1 MNTALEEETMT
12 KTRSFSKAE
21 NELLPKFRKLT
32 NEAESTE
39 DVKKFFVYCIQELFD
54 HALDGRLNLQFGDV
68 GLQPEGKR
76 PFFISDQVQA
86 NADFSEVWQN
96 SDLPHIVSRLAEQ
109 ALGHYRHLEKN
120 PAKTEAKIRK

>member
-1 MNTALEEETMT
+1 MT
-12 KTRSFSKAE
+12 RTRSFSKAE

-54 HALDGRLNLQFGDV
+54 HAMDGRLHLQFEDI
-68 GLQPEGKR
+68 GLQPEGKQ
-76 PFFISDQVQA
+76 PFFISDQVRA
-86 NADFSEVWQN
+86 NPAFAEVWHN
-96 SDLPHIVSRLAEQ
+96 SDLPNIVSRLAEQ
-109 ALGHYRHLEKN
+109 ALSHYRHLEKK

>member
-1 MNTALEEETMT
+1 MT
-12 KTRSFSKAE
+12 KTHSFSKAE

-54 HALDGRLNLQFGDV
+54 QALDGKLHLQFGDV
-68 GLQPEGKR
+68 GLQPEGER
-76 PFFISDQVQA
+76 PYYISDQVQA
-86 NADFSEVWQN
+86 NAAFTEVWEN

-109 ALGHYRHLEKN
+109 AMSHYRHLEKK
-120 PAKTEAKIRK
+120 PEKTEAKIRK

>member
-1 MNTALEEETMT
+1 MT
-12 KTRSFSKAE
+12 KTQSFSKEE

-54 HALDGRLNLQFGDV
+54 HAMNGRLHLQFDDI
-68 GLQPEGKR
+68 GLQPQGKQ
-76 PFFISDQVQA
+76 PYFISEQVQA
-86 NADFSEVWQN
+86 NADFSAVWQN
-96 SDLPHIVSRLAEQ
+96 SDLPHIVSRMAEQ

-120 PAKTEAKIRK
+120 PLKTEAKIRK